1 MFTSIWIRSELMPM
15 NSSILLALN
24 GKSIFLE
31 VAEWNRKEG
40 ITRCPF
46 HRNSWS
52 PPNRQSCFVTDHASR
67 QHLVSSSLFFRS
79 GTPFDPVFSIV
90 EKGAERETLGYQS
103 GGGIWD
109 AGKLIYLRGRPDIRF
124 VELRFKS
131 ACRRSGR

>member
-1 MFTSIWIRSELMPM
+1 MPM
-15 NSSILLALN
+15 NSSILLAQRATVYFQ
-24 GKSIFLE
+24 KSLDEIE
-31 VAEWNRKEG
+31 KKESRG
-40 ITRCPF
+40 ARFTETRDRLPIV
-46 HRNSWS
+46 S
-52 PPNRQSCFVTDHASR
+52 QSCFVTDHASR